1 MPGVAAPPQTP
12 PASQVRAQGLT
23 PGAVHPPTPQ
33 LTSTGGLEGQSL
45 RIEELEGV
53 NRISLGF
60 KTSSWG
66 KHPPLFKEHFL
77 FALYLFVVFFFH
89 FLKNVS
95 SVLTSGCPCSLHGFP
110 GVVYTPCGYGTLCVL
125 CRGWK
130 ERGTEDFPYWSP
142 RRRSLILPLPQKWS
156 QRGRG

>member
-66 KHPPLFKEHFL
+66 NHPPLFKEHFL

-89 FLKNVS
+89 FFLNVS

-110 GVVYTPCGYGTLCVL
+110 GVVYTPRGYGTLCVL